1 MKTSVP
7 ISSLLH
13 HKGSTV
19 WYVSPEA
26 TVFDAI
32 QLMAD
37 KNIGALPVMSNGHLT
52 GIFSERDYT
61 RKIALAGKTSKQT
74 LVKEIISMD
83 VVTVAP
89 GESVEECM
97 RLMTEHRIRH
107 LPVVQNDEVVGIV
120 SIGDLVNWII
130 SAQDAA
136 IAQMESYISGGLAA

>member
-19 WYVSPEA
+19 WHVSPEA

-37 KNIGALPVMSNGHLT
+37 KNIGALPVMSHGRLA
-52 GIFSERDYT
+52 GIFTERDYT

-74 LVKEIISMD
+74 LVKEITSAD
-83 VVTVAP
+83 P
-89 GESVEECM
+89 WLRQS
-97 RLMTEHRIRH
+97 H
-107 LPVVQNDEVVGIV
+107 LPFAQRPRMVQPVPKGPDGA
-120 SIGDLVNWII
+120 SCSRLVF
-130 SAQDAA
+130 
-136 IAQMESYISGGLAA
+136 SYS

>member
-19 WYVSPEA
+19 WHVSPEA

-32 QLMAD
+32 KLMAD
-37 KNIGALPVMSNGHLT
+37 KNIGALPVMSGGHLLGMFT
-52 GIFSERDYT
+52 ERDYT

-74 LVKEIISMD
+74 LVKEILTTN
-83 VVTVAP
+83 VVSVTP
-89 GESVEECM
+89 NESLEECM

-107 LPVVQNDEVVGIV
+107 LPVVQNDELVGII
-120 SIGDLVNWII
+120 SIGELVNWII
-130 SAQDAA
+130 STQDAM
-136 IAQMESYISGGLAA
+136 IAQMESYIGGAA